1 MNKKIVD
8 KVDEDGFI
16 EAIDKVSKKYNI
28 SDEEAG
34 QYLLSLGP
42 KKLTKMGLM
51 ENAKSWRVGYT
62 KPDISSRKAKNRKK
76 NKMSKEAKR
85 KNR

>member
-8 KVDEDGFI
+8 RVDENNFL
-16 EAIDKVSKKYNI
+16 EAIDKVSKEYNI

-34 QYLLSLGP
+34 QYLFSLGP
-42 KKLTKMGLM
+42 KKLTRMGLM
-51 ENAKSWRVGYT
+51 ENRKSWREGYT
-62 KPDISSRKAKNRKK
+62 KQDISSRKAKNRKK
-76 NKMSKEAKR
+76 NKMSKESKR